1 MNLLERYNQR
11 LRSLEDD
18 AITRLHG
25 VMDASFYRLVRRAC
39 IHIRPPYRDPGE
51 RDLAL
56 LQEFQQLV
64 PTFRVGP
71 GAPCHVPDVIGSLL
85 FVADV

>member
-25 VMDASFYRLVRRAC
+25 VMDASFNRLVRRAR
-39 IHIRPPYRDPGE
+39 ILTRAPYRDPAE
-51 RDLAL
+51 RELAL

-64 PTFRVGP
+64 PAFR
-71 GAPCHVPDVIGSLL
+71 PDQVFHGMYPRVIRVRL
-85 FVADV
+85 ARCC